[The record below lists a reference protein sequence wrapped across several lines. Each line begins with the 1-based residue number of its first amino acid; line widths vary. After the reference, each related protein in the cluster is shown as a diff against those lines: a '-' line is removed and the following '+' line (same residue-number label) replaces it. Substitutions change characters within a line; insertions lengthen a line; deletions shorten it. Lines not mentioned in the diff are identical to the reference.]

1 MIGRKKIVRKR
12 LTFSGTVQGV
22 GFRWRA
28 KMAAAD
34 LGLTGWVE
42 NRWDDTVVM
51 EVQGTQTEI
60 TRLILALKHARYIE
74 IDRVESETVPVVD
87 NESGFSVHNA
97 W

>member
-1 MIGRKKIVRKR
+1 MIGKIVRRR

-28 KMAAAD
+28 KTAASS

-42 NRWDDTVVM
+42 NRRDGSVVM
-51 EVQGTQTEI
+51 EVQGTQHAI
-60 TRLILALKHARYIE
+60 TRLILTLKSARYIE
-74 IDRVESETVPVVD
+74 IDSVRNEPLPVVEKE
-87 NESGFSVHNA
+87 NGFTVHSA